1 MPFNVLLLPL
11 LGGYVFISQWN
22 RTRFD
27 TRRYSGE
34 RLLLHAALAGVWFL
48 LIAFVLTRLVI
59 VLGPAT
65 YGWWRELVPF
75 EYTGTSFLAFLLGAT
90 AWYPLNE
97 RYDREEEA
105 LRTVEKWGNDLEML
119 LLRSLRKTEQLSIS
133 LASGKVYVGFVT
145 SAVDA
150 SFDRKHM
157 KLLPTV
163 SGYRDPATRELMVT
177 HEYAEVYQQ
186 LMKDESADLVAHAD
200 DFQLVIPISEIVT
213 ASLFDPDVYEM
224 FQRDPAT

>member
-11 LGGYVFISQWN
+11 LGGYVFISCWN

-27 TRRYSGE
+27 ARRYSGE
-34 RLLLHAALAGVWFL
+34 RLLLHSALAGVWFL
-48 LIAFVLTRLVI
+48 LIAFVVTRVAILV
-59 VLGPAT
+59 GPAT
-65 YGWWRELVPF
+65 YGSWREIVPF

-90 AWYPLNE
+90 AWWPLNQIH
-97 RYDREEEA
+97 DREEEA
-105 LRTVEKWGNDLEML
+105 LKAVETWGDDLEML
-119 LLRSLRKTEQLSIS
+119 LVRSLRKTEQLSIS

-163 SGYRDPATRELMVT
+163 SGYRDPQTRELVIT
-177 HEYAEVYQQ
+177 HEYAEVWRASVPGAS
-186 LMKDESADLVAHAD
+186 M
-200 DFQLVIPISEIVT
+200 PRSE
-213 ASLFDPDVYEM
+213 
-224 FQRDPAT
+224 